1 MIARALTEHETTTV
15 QQGLEYLS
23 HYSADGEVR
32 HTARLLIG
40 LFSQPDRIRFR
51 TAGSEEFDPAP
62 RVDEIRDLLA
72 SIGRK
77 FDAGWEH
84 FRQGYHVGV
93 LATMAH
99 ISELA
104 FPIIDQLEMNF
115 DHIPWG
121 KIDQFAVRHTYATP
135 EGRPSAEEVWE
146 VLSGMDLSG
155 DPLKAPDV

>member
-62 RVDEIRDLLA
+62 RTPPGAPTPEGTDDA
-72 SIGRK
+72 GSIGR
-77 FDAGWEH
+77 
-84 FRQGYHVGV
+84 
-93 LATMAH
+93 
-99 ISELA
+99 
-104 FPIIDQLEMNF
+104 P
-115 DHIPWG
+115 
-121 KIDQFAVRHTYATP
+121 
-135 EGRPSAEEVWE
+135 GRGAAE
-146 VLSGMDLSG
+146 
-155 DPLKAPDV
+155 AP

>member
-1 MIARALTEHETTTV
+1 MIARALTEHECTAV

-51 TAGSEEFDPAP
+51 TAGTEEFDPAP
-62 RVDEIRDLLA
+62 RVDEIRDLLVA
-72 SIGRK
+72 IGGQT
-77 FDAGWEH
+77 DAGWEH

-93 LATMAH
+93 LANMAH
-99 ISELA
+99 IAELA
-104 FPIIDQLEMNF
+104 FPVIDQLEMNF
-115 DHIPWG
+115 GHISWG
-121 KIDQFAVRHTYATP
+121 KIDQFAIRHSYATP

-155 DPLKAPDV
+155 DPLRVPDA